1 MRRAWVVV
9 LGLVGVVLA
18 TGARADTVF
27 LTDGQ
32 TIWGREVLEEGD
44 SVVIVR
50 PGGDLRIPKSQ
61 VSRIERMQST
71 LPPFYTPPG
80 TPSEGDRSS
89 GGRTASGVGAPSAP
103 GPAGG
108 PAPQATPPPSGGTT
122 QLPPPPPP
130 PPTR

>member
-1 MRRAWVVV
+1 MRKAWVVV
-9 LGLVGVVLA
+9 LAVVGVVLA
-18 TGARADTVF
+18 TNARADTVF

-32 TIWGREVLEEGD
+32 TIWGKEVLEEGD

-50 PGGDLRIPKSQ
+50 PGGDIRIPRSQ

-71 LPPFYTPPG
+71 LPPFYAPPG

-89 GGRTASGVGAPSAP
+89 GGRPAGGIGAPSAP

-108 PAPQATPPPSGGTT
+108 PAPPAGGGTT